1 MADPTKSV
9 GPFKDASEFA
19 TNLSISI
26 ALHQAIQE
34 YENANDT
41 MSQEVAKM
49 QLDILCQVLMTSDLI
64 AEA

>member
-34 YENANDT
+34 YENAKDT
-41 MSQEVAKM
+41 MSEEIARM

>member
-34 YENANDT
+34 YENAKDT
-41 MSQEVAKM
+41 MSEEVAKM
-49 QLDILCQVLMTSDLI
+49 QLDILCQVLMASDLI

>member
-34 YENANDT
+34 YENAKET
-41 MSQEVAKM
+41 MSEEVAKM
-49 QLDILCQVLMTSDLI
+49 QLDILCQVLMASDLI

>member
-34 YENANDT
+34 YENAKNT

-49 QLDILCQVLMTSDLI
+49 QLDILCQVLMASDLI

>member
-1 MADPTKSV
+1 MPDPTKSV

-34 YENANDT
+34 YENAKDT